1 MPDYLGLGSSPSYQG
16 YGHARSEATCV
27 VDALRAGRSLCASN
41 NVTLNGQLFLTGYS
55 EGGQVTMAAHREL
68 EALCLDRELAH
79 FKQHVGLKYA
89 EVVYFG
95 LWFTP
100 LRESLQAFV
109 ESSQGDVSGTVTL
122 ALYKGNFAIAGRKS
136 ETSMYRPD
144 VASFTMG
151 TSYDQKD
158 AEGFIRILG
167 LPARSRALIHRKT
180 EVVK

>member
-1 MPDYLGLGSSPSYQG
+1 
-16 YGHARSEATCV
+16 
-27 VDALRAGRSLCASN
+27 
-41 NVTLNGQLFLTGYS
+41 
-55 EGGQVTMAAHREL
+55 
-68 EALCLDRELAH
+68 LCLDRELAH
-79 FKQHVGLKYA
+79 FKQHIGLKYA

-109 ESSQGDVSGTVTL
+109 TSSQDDVNGTLML
-122 ALYKGNFAIAGRKS
+122 ALYRGNISVAGRKS

-167 LPARSRALIHRKT
+167 LPARSRALIHQKS